1 MAYYLA
7 KLSLEGQSEMA
18 YLAKLHTKR
27 WGVRP
32 YGLVCV
38 SLAFPGLFVQG
49 QAGSDIGRAQECFQ
63 MVALLV
69 HFLCPPCLLDIDID
83 RAQEY

>member
-49 QAGSDIGRAQECFQ
+49 RAGSDIGRARECFPMCVSLFVWLFVQ
-63 MVALLV
+63 IHWLGNV
-69 HFLCPPCLLDIDID
+69 F
-83 RAQEY
+83 